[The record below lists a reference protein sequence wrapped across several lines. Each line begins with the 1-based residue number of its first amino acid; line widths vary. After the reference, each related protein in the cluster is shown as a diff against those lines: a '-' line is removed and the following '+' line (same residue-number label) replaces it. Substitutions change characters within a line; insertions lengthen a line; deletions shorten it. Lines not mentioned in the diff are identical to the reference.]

1 MSLTNNQS
9 FRLGD
14 AVTILDRDTNQS
26 FLGKIAI
33 IDINL
38 KMPRMPQYGFEI
50 RYFVKFD
57 EASYKTILLKG
68 WHIYAYVIDKIQQC
82 VITTITN
89 DGLKVQIY
97 DPTIGYVPMQYDYT
111 IKYADIE
118 CILIS
123 QNAFDINKI

>member
-68 WHIYAYVIDKIQQC
+68 WHIYAYVVSKMQQC
-82 VITTITN
+82 VISVIS
-89 DGLKVQIY
+89 DQELKVQTY
-97 DPTIGYVPMQYDYT
+97 NSAIGHLPMQYDYT